1 MKASVDRNHKT
12 IYLNKFNPAK
22 HNLNANFWLSRNTS
36 VIKVDGKVKNVTM
49 AACFL
54 RTREFGDCGE
64 FRGIT
69 EFVSLHQCNN
79 DLSQHLSRCHL
90 SQERITEGDLI
101 LARSGLFYTTEAQSG
116 EMFVCPKHRAY
127 LGQYWGNQTK
137 SRSCKYPEH
146 KGERKAAKTDR
157 AFTLRVSREVMEMF
171 GVLVPV
177 GAREYLPLTF
187 SVTFYLKE
195 LRLMKYLFNER
206 VFSSLG
212 MIFFSVV

>member
-1 MKASVDRNHKT
+1 MVVN
-12 IYLNKFNPAK
+12 LNKFNSAK
-22 HNLNANFWLSRNTS
+22 HNLYANYRLSRNTS
-36 VIKVDGKVKNVTM
+36 VIKVDGEVMNVTM

-69 EFVSLHQCNN
+69 EFVSLDQCNN

-90 SQERITEGDLI
+90 SQERITEGGLI
-101 LARSGLFYTTEAQSG
+101 LARSGLFYTTEAQKG
-116 EMFVCPKHRAY
+116 EMFVCPKHIAY

-146 KGERKAAKTDR
+146 KGERKAARTDR
-157 AFTLRVSREVMEMF
+157 AFTLKVSREVMEMF

-177 GAREYLPLTF
+177 GAREYLPLNF

-195 LRLMKYLFNER
+195 LRL
-206 VFSSLG
+206 V
-212 MIFFSVV
+212 

>member
-1 MKASVDRNHKT
+1 
-12 IYLNKFNPAK
+12 
-22 HNLNANFWLSRNTS
+22 
-36 VIKVDGKVKNVTM
+36 M

-69 EFVSLHQCNN
+69 EFVSLDQCNN

-90 SQERITEGDLI
+90 SQERITEGGLI
-101 LARSGLFYTTEAQSG
+101 LARSGLFCTTEAQRG

-146 KGERKAAKTDR
+146 KGERKAARTNR

-171 GVLVPV
+171 GFLVPV
-177 GAREYLPLTF
+177 GAREYLPLNS
-187 SVTFYLKE
+187 SVNFYLKE
-195 LRLMKYLFNER
+195 LRLMNNLFNER

-212 MIFFSVV
+212 MIFFQRCVIAVERHTIRGPSVRSRSVNLMQYYRLGIFINLFVLSNTMCS